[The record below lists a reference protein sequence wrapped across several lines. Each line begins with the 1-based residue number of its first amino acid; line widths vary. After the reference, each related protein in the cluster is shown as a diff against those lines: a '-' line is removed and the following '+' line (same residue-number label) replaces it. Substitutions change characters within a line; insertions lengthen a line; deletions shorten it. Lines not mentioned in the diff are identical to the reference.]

1 MSNWARPYLPF
12 CYHHEYAGWRG
23 HAFRYGRCLNCW
35 LTMDDIWTILS
46 AVERGTLDMP
56 RMSDVVSGAETTW
69 GEQYDKGSLRGIPFW
84 IHNMRAS
91 TYEDKMR
98 DESDPQRVVNILVVD
113 ITLNGPSRHDPHA
126 VIVLGNTPER
136 EPMLA
141 YFNSPTGSREPIG
154 PVHCFEVPLKA
165 GRSFWRLEDWDEE
178 ILTGAALAESV
189 DANGQ
194 RALPS
199 EK

>member
-1 MSNWARPYLPF
+1 
-12 CYHHEYAGWRG
+12 
-23 HAFRYGRCLNCW
+23 
-35 LTMDDIWTILS
+35 MDDIWTILS
-46 AVERGTLDMP
+46 AVERGRGEARREGPHGREDLDMP

-199 EK
+199 GK